1 LHNVRATQEV
11 LTMSLT
17 VRILLTLAVLL
28 LLPAYAA
35 TAGAQGV
42 TMQIS
47 VTPSSGPPGTDIG
60 VSGVG
65 AQLGVPVQ
73 VILTTDGESGAG
85 ALAVVQV
92 DPDASGRF
100 AAVIRVP
107 AGAVDG
113 RYAVRA
119 EQRNIQGGLLQYY
132 WANFSVGPLL
142 TGISG
147 GLREVSLTLTAALAA
162 ILVGLMAFQGIRL
175 ALRRQ

>member
-1 LHNVRATQEV
+1 
-11 LTMSLT
+11 MSLK

-35 TAGAQGV
+35 TVGAEGI
-42 TMQIS
+42 TLRINIA
-47 VTPSSGPPGTDIG
+47 PSSGPQDTGIAVTG
-60 VSGVG
+60 EG
-65 AQLGVPVQ
+65 AQAGMPVQ
-73 VILTTDGESGAG
+73 VMIAGNGETGDG

-100 AAVIRVP
+100 AATVTVP
-107 AGAVDG
+107 ADAVDG

-119 EQRNIQGGLLQYY
+119 EQRNAQGAVLQYY
-132 WANFSVGPLL
+132 WAGFSVSPVLSP
-142 TGISG
+142 ISG
-147 GLREVSLTLTAALAA
+147 GLREVSLTLTSALAA